1 MKKFIRVFFLLKNAK
16 KCIHEILTRFSVQ
29 GGVMR
34 KMRNETFNILT
45 QLKYHVQ

>member
-1 MKKFIRVFFLLKNAK
+1 MY
-16 KCIHEILTRFSVQ
+16 TRNFNPLFSSG